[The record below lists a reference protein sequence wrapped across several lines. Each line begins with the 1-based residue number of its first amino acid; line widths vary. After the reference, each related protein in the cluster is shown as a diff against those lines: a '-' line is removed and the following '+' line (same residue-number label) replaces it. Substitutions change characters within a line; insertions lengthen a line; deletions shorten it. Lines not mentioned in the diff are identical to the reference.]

1 MSRLARIL
9 PAAFVVAAL
18 PLGAQQ
24 GRDESTF
31 SWSKS
36 LPANT
41 MLTIL
46 NGNGP
51 ITVREAAAGS
61 DRVEVR
67 ATKIPRARSS
77 IQDVAF
83 DVAETASGVEICTL
97 YGRQTSCRDRGGWN
111 NRIDV
116 RVEFTVSVPRSLR
129 LKIST
134 GNGEVSIERAGADV
148 SASTGNGRVTVG
160 QTEGRVNVSTGNGD
174 VQVDG
179 ANGPVSVSTGNGR
192 VSIATA
198 KGAVDATTGSGDIDV
213 RIKALPVDG
222 DMRFNSGSGSIRVM
236 LPANYNGRIDAMTGN
251 GSLSSDFEISIIGRL
266 ESHHIRG
273 TIGSGGPLMR
283 LSTGNGTIELR
294 KN

>member
-1 MSRLARIL
+1 MRFSRLIPIML
-9 PAAFVVAAL
+9 VTAAL
-18 PLGAQQ
+18 PVGAQQ

-31 SWSKS
+31 SWNKS
-36 LPANT
+36 LPANMT
-41 MLTIL
+41 LSIL

-51 ITVREAAAGS
+51 ITVREAPAGS

-67 ATKIPRARSS
+67 ATKIAESRGS

-83 DVAETASGVEICTL
+83 DVVEGANQVEICTL
-97 YGRQTSCRDRGGWN
+97 YGRQTSCRDRGGSTN
-111 NRIDV
+111 VRI
-116 RVEFTVSVPRSLR
+116 RVEFTVLVPRTLR
-129 LKIST
+129 LKVAT

-160 QTEGRVNVSTGNGD
+160 QTEGRVNVSTGSGD

-179 ANGPVSVSTGNGR
+179 ANGPVNVTTGNGR
-192 VSIATA
+192 VFIATA
-198 KGAVDATTGSGDIDV
+198 KGSVAATTGNGDIDV
-213 RIKALPVDG
+213 RIKSLPIEE

-251 GSLSSDFEISIIGRL
+251 GNLNSDFEISVVGRL
-266 ESHHIRG
+266 DSHHVRG